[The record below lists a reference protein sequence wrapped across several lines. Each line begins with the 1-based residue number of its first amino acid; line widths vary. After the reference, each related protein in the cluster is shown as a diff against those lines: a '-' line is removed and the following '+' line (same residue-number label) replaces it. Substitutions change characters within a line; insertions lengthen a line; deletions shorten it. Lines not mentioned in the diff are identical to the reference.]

1 MFDAS
6 IYRER
11 RSALMRLLPDA
22 LILLPGA
29 SAMPVDFAAN
39 THPFVQDG
47 SFRYLFGVDRPDLA
61 GLIDAATGRC
71 VIFGEEDGLDDVI
84 WFGPRASLSEEG
96 ARAGVSDIGSMAA
109 LVDELSDAKRSSR
122 AVLRTPPHSA
132 ETALLVE
139 RLLGR
144 GRPGPASP
152 ALMDAIITLREV
164 KAPEELAEM
173 ELAIAVSAEMHH
185 AAMAATRPGRREREI
200 GGPVEGLVRARGMRL
215 AYQSILTARGEVL
228 HNPDMDA
235 VLAAGD
241 LVLHDGGARAPSGYC
256 ADVTRTFPAS
266 GRFNPLQR
274 QLYEIV
280 LKAQLQAID
289 GCRPGRR
296 FLDLHL
302 AAAQSM
308 AASLVEL
315 GLFRGEPDE
324 IVSSGAYAL
333 CFQTGLGHLIGLDV
347 HDMESFGEDRV
358 GYGGGTERSALFGLR
373 SLRLAKPLR
382 EGMTVTV
389 EPGLYFIP
397 QLIDAWRAEGRHRSM
412 IDYEAFERMK
422 GFGGIRIEDDVVVG
436 ADGGRVLGPSVA
448 KSVAEIEERMQG
460 G

>member
-11 RSALMRLLPDA
+11 RSALMRLLPET

-29 SAMPVDFAAN
+29 SAMPIDFAAN

-47 SFRYLFGVDRPDLA
+47 TFRYFFGVDRPDLA
-61 GLIDAATGRC
+61 GVIDAATGRC
-71 VIFGEEDGLDDVI
+71 AVFGAEDGLDDVI
-84 WFGPRASLSEEG
+84 WFGLRPSLAEEG
-96 ARAGVSDIGSMAA
+96 ARAGVSGIGSMAA
-109 LVDELSDAKRSSR
+109 LVDDLDGARRSSR
-122 AVLRTPPHSA
+122 AILRTPSHSA
-132 ETALLVE
+132 ETALLVG
-139 RLLGR
+139 RLLG
-144 GRPGPASP
+144 GGWPEPASSE
-152 ALMDAIITLREV
+152 LMDAIITLREV

-173 ELAIAVSAEMHH
+173 ELAITASAEMHH

-200 GGPVEGLVRARGMRL
+200 GGQVEGLVRARGMRL

-228 HNPDMDA
+228 HNPEMNA
-235 VLAAGD
+235 LLAAGD

-266 GRFNPLQR
+266 GRFDPLQR
-274 QLYEIV
+274 QLYEVV
-280 LKAQLQAID
+280 LGAQSQAID
-289 GCRPGRR
+289 GCRSGRR

-302 AAAQSM
+302 EAARSM

-324 IVSSGAYAL
+324 IVASGAYAL

-347 HDMESFGEDRV
+347 HDMESFGEDRI
-358 GYGGGTERSALFGLR
+358 GYGGGTERSSLFGLR

-397 QLIDAWRAEGRHRSM
+397 QLIDAWRAEARHASM

-422 GFGGIRIEDDVVVG
+422 GFGGIRIEDDVVVT
-436 ADGGRVLGPSVA
+436 ADGGRVLGPAVA
-448 KSVAEIEERMQG
+448 KSVAEIEERMSG
-460 G
+460 A